1 MNKETARKQELCFLQ
16 RSQDPGR
23 RIYYSIFSG
32 LVQYLIPFFFI
43 SAVYG
48 LIYFY
53 LVRYRVV
60 RDDNPARDRYR
71 QAIWV
76 ISSNVASRFGRFDD
90 FAGVLIVTRWGHSP
104 YEMGAFPLQDGE
116 HFPLR
121 VEQISISSADRNENL
136 ARAPAYPLGWASSQ
150 VLLSSG
156 VGCLQIN

>member
-32 LVQYLIPFFFI
+32 LVQYLLPFLFI

-60 RDDNPARDRYR
+60 RDDNPTDLEKVRRTNTMLVSISLVYCLSWMPLNLFNILADAGVPVFGSSQ
-71 QAIWV
+71 QAITSGFITCHLV
-76 ISSNVASRFGRFDD
+76 FF
-90 FAGVLIVTRWGHSP
+90 
-104 YEMGAFPLQDGE
+104 
-116 HFPLR
+116 
-121 VEQISISSADRNENL
+121 SI
-136 ARAPAYPLGWASSQ
+136 
-150 VLLSSG
+150 
-156 VGCLQIN
+156 